1 MSAKY
6 LTWQVGWR
14 WSMASIDIKS
24 QDILVLSTP
33 IGSLQNKIWMEM
45 VKLVPKYVTALKV
58 NTCTQ

>member
-1 MSAKY
+1 
-6 LTWQVGWR
+6 
-14 WSMASIDIKS
+14 MASIDIKS